1 MPAPAGAIGRVPCH
15 RHCDFFVTFHWE
27 PILERA
33 FCGDRLS
40 GHSLRQELQQM
51 FMLDESVQAIFGTT
65 HYLASVAQLVAGDDD
80 YKPDRRLMQVRERRF
95 GDSTANES
103 GTTDYLVHFDGWS
116 DRCDQQLYFC

>member
-1 MPAPAGAIGRVPCH
+1 MKWR
-15 RHCDFFVTFHWE
+15 DFFFRARLL
-27 PILERA
+27 PCRALE
-33 FCGDRLS
+33 
-40 GHSLRQELQQM
+40 SLQELQQM

-103 GTTDYLVHFDGWS
+103 GTTEYLVHFDGWS